1 MTAVLVVLLAA
12 CSTSTTLPPPPRTA
26 ATAPVDLSAPG
37 VRHLEYVFPAGSMQV
52 FDVDH
57 DLRLVESV
65 PLPTGRGV
73 RGVAASVVARR
84 VFVSYGGDGGRNGN
98 GSLLAYDLSARTI
111 VWTRHFAHGVDS
123 MAASDDGSR
132 IFVPGG
138 EGARD
143 GRWYVLDGR
152 SGRQVGVI
160 HGGAGAHNTV
170 IGASGRFVY
179 LGGRDHDF
187 LVVADER
194 TGAIVRRVGPLRAGV
209 RPFTVNGRETIAYTT
224 ATGFLG
230 FQVCDL
236 RTGRVLFTQ
245 DVPGFGWDPRR
256 FATTAPSHG
265 ISLSPAEREL
275 YVMDAPNAA
284 VHVFDVSGVPD
295 RPPRLVATVPTSQP
309 MIGDESPCGVDCAR
323 DGWLRHSRDGRLV
336 FVGDAGDV
344 IGTRAHRVVAT
355 LPVLRDTKK
364 SIEIDWVDE
373 RPVFTT
379 SRYGLGHVR

>member
-1 MTAVLVVLLAA
+1 MGGMETK
-12 CSTSTTLPPPPRTA
+12 TITLKKLDTFSHIG
-26 ATAPVDLSAPG
+26 LFSGGSIG
-37 VRHLEYVFPAGSMQV
+37 VK
-52 FDVDH
+52 DVEDIEAFKKWNK
-57 DLRLVESV
+57 L
-65 PLPTGRGV
+65 
-73 RGVAASVVARR
+73 

-209 RPFTVNGRETIAYTT
+209 RPFTVNGQETIAYTT

-379 SRYGLGHVR
+379 SRYGLGYVR